1 MADDHTTDG
10 RGEPVPVAYRSI
22 DTRTRQRAGYT
33 YLASAVVTGLITLAS
48 GVGAMWLTAVLPLA
62 ALGAYHFAG
71 AWRMRIGDMDAIR
84 IASEAASFPVG
95 HGSATLGYRGLLA
108 KPVWQ
113 VLVFSAS
120 PSPDHQALVTVDAMT
135 GAVTGSYE
143 EAVDLP

>member
-1 MADDHTTDG
+1 MADDDTPEG
-10 RGEPVPVAYRSI
+10 RGEPAPVAYRSI
-22 DTRTRQRAGYT
+22 DTRARRRSGYT
-33 YLASAVVTGLITLAS
+33 YLASAVVAGVITVVS
-48 GVGAMWLTAVLPLA
+48 GVGAMWLTAVIPLI
-62 ALGAYHFAG
+62 ALGAYQVAG